1 MATATH
7 PANRV
12 TAMSTMSEMSAMTEM
27 ANSELPTAQ
36 PSQRILV
43 LGGSTEASALIHL
56 MCAHAPNVELV
67 LSFAGRTSIRNP
79 SPPGVDVRVGGF
91 GGIDGL
97 TNHLRTGTYTAM
109 IDATHPF
116 AARMPFNAAAAC
128 ASVGIPLLRLARD
141 AWAPEQGDRWIP
153 AGSVPDAA
161 TRVQDSGARRVLL
174 TIGRQ
179 ELQPFG
185 WCDAEFVVRSIE
197 PPDPTLLPAATV
209 LLARAPFTLDG
220 EIEVLQTHRIDL
232 VVAKNS
238 GGTATRPKLDAAR
251 QLAIP
256 VVMVERPPTPP
267 GDTVTTA
274 EAAMTW
280 LVDRIGTR

>member
-1 MATATH
+1 MATATKSIG
-7 PANRV
+7 RV
-12 TAMSTMSEMSAMTEM
+12 IEMTSRESLRAR
-27 ANSELPTAQ
+27 
-36 PSQRILV
+36 PSDRILV
-43 LGGSTEASALIHL
+43 LGGSTEASELIRL
-56 MCAHAPNVELV
+56 ICANAPDIDLV
-67 LSFAGRTSIRNP
+67 LSFAGRTSTRNP
-79 SPPGVDVRVGGF
+79 SPPGVEVRVGGF

-97 TNHLRTGTYTAM
+97 ANHLRTGNYTAL

-116 AARMPFNAAAAC
+116 AAHMPFNAAAAC
-128 ASVGIPLLRLARD
+128 ASVGIPLLRLARE

-153 AGSVPDAA
+153 ALSMPDAA
-161 TRVQDSGARRVLL
+161 QRVQDSGARRVLL

-185 WCDAEFVVRSIE
+185 QCDAEFVVRSID
-197 PPDPTLLPAATV
+197 PPDPTVLPEATV
-209 LLARAPFTLDG
+209 LLARAPFTLAG
-220 EIEVLQTHRIDL
+220 ELAVLQTHRIDL

-256 VVMVERPPTPP
+256 VVMVERPPAPP
-267 GDTVTTA
+267 AATVANA

-280 LVDRIGTR
+280 LADHIGTR

>member
-1 MATATH
+1 
-7 PANRV
+7 
-12 TAMSTMSEMSAMTEM
+12 MTEM
-27 ANSELPTAQ
+27 TKTDSPAAR

-43 LGGSTEASALIHL
+43 LGGSTEASDLIRL
-56 MCAHAPNVELV
+56 MCANAPDIELV
-67 LSFAGRTSIRNP
+67 LSFAGRTSTRNP

-97 TNHLRTGTYTAM
+97 SAHLRTGGFTAM

-116 AARMPFNAAAAC
+116 AARMPFNAVAAC
-128 ASVGIPLLRLARD
+128 VSVGIPLLRLVRE
-141 AWAPEQGDRWIP
+141 AWATEPGDRWIP
-153 AGSVPDAA
+153 APSMPDAA
-161 TRVQDSGARRVLL
+161 QRVQDSGARRVLL

-185 WCDAEFVVRSIE
+185 RCDAEFVVRSID
-197 PPDPTLLPAATV
+197 PPDPTVLPDATV
-209 LLARAPFTLDG
+209 LLARPPFTREG
-220 EIEVLQTHRIDL
+220 EIAVLRTNRIDL

-238 GGTATRPKLDAAR
+238 GGIATRPKIDAAR

-256 VVMVERPPTPP
+256 VVMVERPPAPP
-267 GDTVTTA
+267 VDAVATA

-280 LVDRIGTR
+280 LADHIGTR

>member
-1 MATATH
+1 MATATR
-7 PANRV
+7 PIGRV
-12 TAMSTMSEMSAMTEM
+12 TEMTEM
-27 ANSELPTAQ
+27 TNTESPTAR
-36 PSQRILV
+36 PSHRVLV
-43 LGGSTEASALIHL
+43 LGGSTEASELIRL
-56 MCAHAPNVELV
+56 MCAKAPDIELV
-67 LSFAGRTSIRNP
+67 LSFAGRTSTRNP
-79 SPPGVDVRVGGF
+79 SPPGVGVRVGGF

-97 TNHLRTGTYTAM
+97 SNHLRTGNYTAM

-116 AARMPFNAAAAC
+116 AARMPCNAAAAC
-128 ASVGIPLLRLARD
+128 ASVGIPLLRLARA

-153 AGSVPDAA
+153 ALSMPDAA
-161 TRVQDSGARRVLL
+161 QRVQDSGARRVLL

-185 WCDAEFVVRSIE
+185 RCDANFVVRSID
-197 PPDPTLLPAATV
+197 PPDPTVLPDATV

-220 EIEVLQTHRIDL
+220 EIAVLRTHRIDL

-256 VVMVERPPTPP
+256 VVMLERPPAPP
-267 GDTVTTA
+267 VDTVAAA

-280 LVDRIGTR
+280 LADHIGTR

>member
-1 MATATH
+1 MATATKSIG
-7 PANRV
+7 RV
-12 TAMSTMSEMSAMTEM
+12 TEMTNRESSPAR
-27 ANSELPTAQ
+27 
-36 PSQRILV
+36 PSDRILV
-43 LGGSTEASALIHL
+43 LGGSTEASELIHL
-56 MCAHAPNVELV
+56 MCANAPDIELV
-67 LSFAGRTSIRNP
+67 LSFAGRTSTRNAA
-79 SPPGVDVRVGGF
+79 PPGVDVRVGGF

-97 TNHLRTGTYTAM
+97 TNHLRTGSYTAM

-141 AWAPEQGDRWIP
+141 AWAAQQGDQWIP
-153 AGSVPDAA
+153 AVSMPDAA
-161 TRVQDSGARRVLL
+161 QRVKDNGARRVLL

-185 WCDAEFVVRSIE
+185 QCDAEFVVRSID
-197 PPDPTLLPAATV
+197 PPDPAVLPDATV

-220 EIEVLQTHRIDL
+220 EIAVLRTHRIDL

-256 VVMVERPPTPP
+256 VVMVARPPAPP
-267 GDTVTTA
+267 VESVATA
-274 EAAMTW
+274 EAAMIW
-280 LVDRIGTR
+280 LADHIGTR